1 MQLLSIK
8 WLERMVKKSARTPE
22 AQIVNL
28 FVILQ
33 DWLEAPG
40 IREQLLNSSF
50 DAEAHHHLN
59 SLLHSLAAEANFVEP
74 DKLAF
79 QLYFLLLG
87 ALNEEIRNPGCN
99 SMAQAG
105 DAAASLVAAAKPRL
119 IAKSRI
125 LSIASFAS
133 VAMIALITGAMLI
146 PSSSR
151 SGMPQQ
157 MKQAV
162 SKTQNVTPVAS
173 RPDTLVALYQMND
186 KIKAGQCSYPQAL
199 MLAADQRA
207 VFMEGVVNIDQLNMA
222 STNLDEVRQLYQ
234 KVTCYYAPAAMQL

>member
-1 MQLLSIK
+1 MQMLSSK

-33 DWLEAPG
+33 DWLDAPG
-40 IREQLLNSSF
+40 IREQLLNTGH
-50 DAEAHHHLN
+50 DVEAHHHLN
-59 SLLHSLAAEANFVEP
+59 SFLHSLVAEASFVEP

-87 ALNEEIRNPGCN
+87 ALNEEIRNPGSN

-105 DAAASLVAAAKPRL
+105 DAAASLIAAAKPRL
-119 IAKSRI
+119 IAKSRM
-125 LSIASFAS
+125 LFIASFAS
-133 VAMIALITGAMLI
+133 VAMIALVTGPMLI
-146 PSSSR
+146 PSSFR
-151 SGMPQQ
+151 SGQPQQ
-157 MKQAV
+157 MKQAA
-162 SKTQNVTPVAS
+162 SKIQNGTPVVS

-207 VFMEGVVNIDQLNMA
+207 LFMEGVVNIDQLDTT

>member
-33 DWLEAPG
+33 DWLAAPG

-59 SLLHSLAAEANFVEP
+59 SLLHSLAAETNLVEP
-74 DKLAF
+74 DKLGF

-105 DAAASLVAAAKPRL
+105 DAAANLVSAAKPRL
-119 IAKSRI
+119 IAKSRM
-125 LSIASFAS
+125 LTVASFAS
-133 VAMIALITGAMLI
+133 VAMIALVAGAMLA
-146 PSSSR
+146 PSSFS
-151 SGMPQQ
+151 SGQPQQ
-157 MKQAV
+157 MKQVA
-162 SKTQNVTPVAS
+162 SKTQNGTPSVS
-173 RPDTLVALYQMND
+173 RPDTLAALYQMND
-186 KIKAGQCSYPQAL
+186 KLKAGQCSYPQAL
-199 MLAADQRA
+199 MLAADQRS
-207 VFMEGVVNIDQLNMA
+207 VFMEGVVNIDQLDTA

>member
-1 MQLLSIK
+1 MQLLSSD
-8 WLERMVKKSARTPE
+8 WLRRMVKKSAKTPE

-33 DWLEAPG
+33 DWLDAPG
-40 IREQLLNSSF
+40 MREQLLNTSH
-50 DAEAHHHLN
+50 DVEAHHHLN
-59 SLLHSLAAEANFVEP
+59 SFLHSLVAEANFVEP

-105 DAAASLVAAAKPRL
+105 DAAASLVAAAKPPI
-119 IAKSRI
+119 IAKSRM
-125 LSIASFAS
+125 LSVASFAS
-133 VAMIALITGAMLI
+133 VAMIALITGFLLI
-146 PSSSR
+146 PSGFR
-151 SGMPQQ
+151 LGQPQQ
-157 MKQAV
+157 MERAASQSQSGTPAV
-162 SKTQNVTPVAS
+162 S

-186 KIKAGQCSYPQAL
+186 KLKAGQCSYPQAL

-207 VFMEGVVNIDQLNMA
+207 VFMEGVVNIDQLDTA

-234 KVTCYYAPAAMQL
+234 KVTCYYAPAAMQI